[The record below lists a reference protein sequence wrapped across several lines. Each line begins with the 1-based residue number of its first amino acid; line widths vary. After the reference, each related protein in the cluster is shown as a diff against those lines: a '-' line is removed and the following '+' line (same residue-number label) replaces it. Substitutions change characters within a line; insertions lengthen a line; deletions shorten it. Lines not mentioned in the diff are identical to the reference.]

1 MVDQRLVRGA
11 QTKQEVLR
19 AAADLASRRGLEAL
33 TLGALAD
40 QLEMSKSG
48 VVKHFGSREQLQLAT
63 IEYAVGVFAQVV
75 LSDAAGMPPGLQ
87 RLRTTTAAW
96 LDYLTGSTFSGGCFF
111 YAAAAELDRQP
122 GPLRDRIKT
131 TVTAGLSLLRDDLQ
145 AAVESGELQAHTDV
159 GQVLFELHAY
169 LQEVSLTHLL
179 LDDPHG
185 RARGEQAI
193 AALLDRHGGS
203 LSAVCPA
210 QPAADSP

>member
-40 QLEMSKSG
+40 QLQMSKSG

-63 IEYAVGVFAQVV
+63 IEYAAGVFAQVV
-75 LSDAAGMPPGLQ
+75 LSEAAHMPPGLE
-87 RLRTTTAAW
+87 RLRTTAAAW

-122 GPLRDRIKT
+122 GPLRDQIRTI
-131 TVTAGLSLLRDDLQ
+131 VTAGLSLLREDLQ
-145 AAVESGELQAHTDV
+145 VAVDNGELVASTDIE
-159 GQVLFELHAY
+159 QVLFELHAY

-179 LDDPHG
+179 LDDPNG

-193 AALLDRHGGS
+193 AALLDRHVGTGE
-203 LSAVCPA
+203 PA
-210 QPAADSP
+210 R